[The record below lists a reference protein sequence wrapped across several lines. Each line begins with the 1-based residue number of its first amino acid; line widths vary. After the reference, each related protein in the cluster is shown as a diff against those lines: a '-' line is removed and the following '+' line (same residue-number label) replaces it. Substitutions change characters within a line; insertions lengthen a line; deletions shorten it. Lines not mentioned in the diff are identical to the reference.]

1 MNDEEAL
8 KKLKIIGKYVDICN
22 LRINALKARNNELTT
37 QIKILE
43 YGMKR
48 LSKVFQRTNRELI
61 ALKRA
66 PMYQKRKRKRG
77 KNNEIY
83 NTNRRKPRN
92 KNIHDKR

>member
-8 KKLKIIGKYVDICN
+8 KKLKNIGIYVDICN

-43 YGMKR
+43 YGTKR
-48 LSKVFQRTNRELI
+48 LSKAFQRTNRELI

-66 PMYQKRKRKRG
+66 PMYQKRRRG
-77 KNNEIY
+77 RNNEIY
-83 NTNRRKPRN
+83 YTNRRHPRN
-92 KNIHDKR
+92 KNIHDKH